1 MNIQKQV
8 FAWYSYPLGAC
19 LLLEHSLLPDSG
31 IVYCY
36 TYKESP
42 LFLRED
48 CIDIMCELSSYNI
61 CN

>member
-36 TYKESP
+36 TYKE
-42 LFLRED
+42 
-48 CIDIMCELSSYNI
+48 NI
-61 CN
+61 SLVSQGRLH